1 MSKIMSPIKKYS
13 GTVALI
19 VGGISAMGFAPLGL
33 WPISLASFA
42 ILIYLLI
49 HAESAKNSFRL
60 GWLWGLGHFTI
71 TLQWLAFSF
80 TFQDTMPVWLGYF
93 AVLAVSLYFAIYP
106 AIAAASVR
114 WLCTKLGLETSRNS
128 GAVVFIILFS
138 ATWILSEWL
147 RSIVFTGSGWNP
159 ISASM
164 IDTILADFLPWIGS
178 YGVSG
183 LVIVVAG
190 ILMNTITMAYKE
202 ASNNNSVDRLPAI
215 YKRLMIPFLLLCFF
229 AVFNSYGKPS
239 SIVDKES
246 DLDITIVQPN
256 ISQADKYRAGY
267 NQINYQKLSELSLPL
282 EGQENRPRII
292 LWPEAAIPDY
302 LEGGYPQRAYYD
314 TIGGSAENAL
324 ATLGTLMGP
333 NDILL
338 TGGTRLEFENNAL
351 LGARNSVMA
360 LRKNAANDSAELFA
374 TYDKAHLLPFG
385 EYLPLRSILE
395 PIGLARLVPGDIDFW
410 PGDGPDSIT
419 IASDHPEFGGVK
431 IGIQI
436 CYELVFSGRII
447 DRDNR
452 PDFIFSPSNDA
463 WFGPWGPHQ
472 HEAQGRLRAIEE
484 GITILRVTPTGV
496 SSEIYSNGEIFERV
510 EAGVAGRLDLTL
522 PHPNA
527 PTFFSKH
534 GNSIPITLALLI
546 LFLTSISTIA
556 IRRARR

>member
-1 MSKIMSPIKKYS
+1 MIQSMAKIVSPIKEYS
-13 GTVALI
+13 GTCALI
-19 VGGISAMGFAPLGL
+19 AGGVSAMGFAPMGW
-33 WPISLASFA
+33 WPISLASLA
-42 ILIYLLI
+42 LLTYLLI
-49 HAESAKNSFRL
+49 HSESVKTSFRL

-80 TFQDTMPVWLGYF
+80 TFQDTMPAWLGYF
-93 AVLAVSLYFAIYP
+93 AVFAVSLYFAIYP
-106 AIAAASVR
+106 AIAAASAR
-114 WLCTKLGLETSRNS
+114 WISIKLSLETARNS
-128 GAVVFIILFS
+128 GAIVFIILLS

-147 RSIVFTGSGWNP
+147 RSVVFTGSGWNP

-164 IDTILADFLPWIGS
+164 LDTLLSDILPWLGS

-183 LVIVVAG
+183 LVIIMAG
-190 ILMNTITMAYKE
+190 ISMMLLRYLTWTQLRAKNYWGLVFLPLFLIFAYAGIHGWAYTPATPKD
-202 ASNNNSVDRLPAI
+202 SN
-215 YKRLMIPFLLLCFF
+215 
-229 AVFNSYGKPS
+229 
-239 SIVDKES
+239 
-246 DLDITIVQPN
+246 ITIVQPN

-267 NQINYQKLSELSLPL
+267 NQINYQKLSELSRPLP
-282 EGQENRPRII
+282 GQENTPRII

-302 LEGGYPQRAYYD
+302 LESGYPQRTYFD

-324 ATLGTLMGP
+324 AEIGTIMGP

-338 TGGTRLEFENNAL
+338 TGATRLEYENNAL

-360 LRKNAANDSAELFA
+360 LKKNQANTSAELFA
-374 TYDKAHLLPFG
+374 IYDKAHLLPFG
-385 EYLPLRSILE
+385 EYLPLRYILE
-395 PIGLARLVPGDIDFW
+395 PIGLSRLVPGEIDFW
-410 PGDGPDSIT
+410 SGKGPETIT
-419 IASDHPEFGGVK
+419 IASDHPELGGVK

-463 WFGPWGPHQ
+463 WFGPWGPPQ

-496 SSEIYSNGEIFERV
+496 SSEIHSNGEIFERIK
-510 EAGVAGRLDLTL
+510 AGQAGRLNLSL
-522 PHPNA
+522 PYPRA

-556 IRRARR
+556 IGRSRR